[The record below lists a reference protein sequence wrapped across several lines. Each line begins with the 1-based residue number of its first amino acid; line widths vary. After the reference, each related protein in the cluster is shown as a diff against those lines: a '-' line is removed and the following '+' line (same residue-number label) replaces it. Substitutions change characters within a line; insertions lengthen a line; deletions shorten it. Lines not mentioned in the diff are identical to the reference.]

1 MRVRPALIVILT
13 LLVSATTMMAL
24 AASAVAGS
32 PPATAIAQFPP
43 WVAVDNFVPPAG
55 AERASDGFEGTLSF
69 TTTKMRVHPT
79 PGQMKPV
86 LWGDYS
92 HPWALWNDWG
102 YDFTWLAATD
112 PPGAV
117 PLFDLDA
124 TLFPG
129 LQAQFFTT
137 EEGDLVPVQRGIIR
151 RPVVDR
157 TASFWELILGPGRVW
172 KDAKSTDPKWNN
184 WNKAAFPFSLVQSQE
199 GEALLGLAFFY
210 YREGDVSPLHIQVST
225 DSGGGFIF
233 WDVDFDMSGWAKV
246 PMGWDKDSV
255 SPSEVR
261 ALRAAY
267 AQEMAARWP
276 QRPLSELGDAVAG
289 MGGDVDQA
297 NVLTMAMAVDG
308 VIYRT
313 PVQTPF
319 GIYPYPEAMR
329 VGVWSATKSLIP
341 GLAALRLAQKYGTDF
356 LDTKIVDYFSPS
368 EYEFV
373 SDEAAARWNMVTIR
387 HALQMSTGMGPAGYD
402 ENWAW
407 DSTNTYQWSYSYDLA
422 HQIWYYF
429 RQAPNPHVDGPGE
442 AFYYMDQDMW
452 VAGLCMERFL
462 QQKEGPQATLLG
474 MLGEEVYGAV
484 GAPHFASGTV
494 YTPSGD
500 VGFPYCGWGA
510 LPTLDHLA
518 KAGRLVANGGR
529 TDDGRQILDQDLI
542 ADFFTNE
549 AYQLSFWKT
558 PYTDVSGVDYNVP
571 TMSGAGG
578 NYVLAMP
585 NGLVGIALGC
595 DSYNFSWTTA
605 QRQTIVQAADALEP
619 F

>member
-1 MRVRPALIVILT
+1 MRMRTALILAMAV
-13 LLVSATTMMAL
+13 LLSAATTGAFPT
-24 AASAVAGS
+24 AAGAAPAATVAD
-32 PPATAIAQFPP
+32 FPS

-55 AERASDGFEGTLSF
+55 AMRPSEGFEGTLSF
-69 TTTKMRVHPT
+69 STTQMNVTPT
-79 PGQMKPV
+79 PAEMLPV
-86 LWGDYS
+86 LWGDFS

-102 YDFTWLAATD
+102 YDFTWLAETD

-137 EEGDLVPVQRGIIR
+137 KDGDLVPVQRGVIR

-157 TASFWELILGPGRVW
+157 TASFWELILSPGRVW
-172 KDAKSTDPKWNN
+172 KETRGAPPMYKG

-199 GEALLGLAFFY
+199 GEALLGLACFY
-210 YREGDVSPLHIQVST
+210 YRGRDVSPLFVQVST

-233 WDVDFDMSGWAKV
+233 WDVDFDMAGWAEV
-246 PMGWDKDSV
+246 PMAWAKNTV
-255 SPSEVR
+255 PPAR
-261 ALRAAY
+261 LRDLRSAY
-267 AQEMAARWP
+267 AREVATRWP
-276 QRPLSELGDAVAG
+276 QRPLSELGGAVAG

-297 NVLTMAMAVDG
+297 NVLTMAMVVDG

-313 PVQTPF
+313 PVHTPF
-319 GIYPYPEAMR
+319 GDYPYPDVMR
-329 VGVWSATKSLIP
+329 VGVWSASKSLVP
-341 GLAALRLAQKYGTDF
+341 GLAALRIAQKYGPAF
-356 LDTKIVDYFSPS
+356 LDSKIVDYFSPD

-373 SDEAAARWNMVTIR
+373 STEAAGRWNMVTIR

-407 DSTNTYQWSYSYDLA
+407 DSTNTYRWSYSYDLA
-422 HQIWYYF
+422 DQIWYYF
-429 RQAPNPHVDGPGE
+429 REAPNPHVTGPGQ

-452 VAGLCMERFL
+452 IAGLCMERYL
-462 QQKEGPQATLLG
+462 KQKEGPQATLLG
-474 MLGEEVYGAV
+474 MLSEEVYGAV
-484 GAPHFASGTV
+484 DAPHFASGTV

-518 KAGRLVANGGR
+518 KVGRLLANGGR
-529 TDDGRQILDQDLI
+529 TEGGTQILDSDLA
-542 ADFFTNE
+542 ADLFTNDG
-549 AYQLSFWKT
+549 YQLSFWKT
-558 PYTDVSGVDYNVP
+558 PYSNASDEHFSVP

-578 NYVLAMP
+578 NYVFAMP
-585 NGLVGIALGC
+585 NGLAGIALGC
-595 DSYNFSWTTA
+595 NSYNFSWTTA
-605 QRQTIVQAADALEP
+605 QRQTVVRAADDIRP